1 MPFFL
6 FNNLD
11 LIDNYKTNTSKKLEE
26 LIDKKNL
33 KKIAYINNPNTKVY
47 KEIIDLKR
55 QINCIK
61 TKLKKK
67 RNSNSKLKYE
77 LK

>member
-11 LIDNYKTNTSKKLEE
+11 LIDNYKINTSKKLQE

-47 KEIIDLKR
+47 KEIIDLKK

-67 RNSNSKLKYE
+67 GNSKLKYE